1 MKLMPGWMIAVWL
14 LVIGTV
20 ALAEEKSKPR
30 PQTHAGQLTKVEGN
44 ALTVTQRG
52 DKGERSETFTVAAD
66 TKILIE
72 TAEDETVKVK
82 GEGGERTITRP
93 KVQEGKITDLKVGQ
107 RVSVTYAADRKV
119 TQVTGHRPPKPR
131 KGEGQ

>member
-1 MKLMPGWMIAVWL
+1 MKRMLGWTMVASVL
-14 LVIGTV
+14 LVGSV
-20 ALAEEKSKPR
+20 ALAEEKGKPR
-30 PQTHAGQLTKVEGN
+30 PQTTSGELAKVD
-44 ALTVTQRG
+44 ASSLTVTLRG
-52 DKGERSETFTVAAD
+52 DRGERSETFTIAAD

-82 GEGGERTITRP
+82 KEGGERTITQP
-93 KVQEGKITDLKVGQ
+93 KVQEGKLSDLKVRQ
-107 RVSVTYAADRKV
+107 RVSVTYTADKKV

>member
-1 MKLMPGWMIAVWL
+1 MKPMLGWTIAAAMLLMGA
-14 LVIGTV
+14 V
-20 ALAEEKSKPR
+20 ALAEEKGKPR
-30 PQTHAGQLTKVEGN
+30 PQTSSGELTKVEGN

-52 DKGERSETFTVAAD
+52 DKGERSETFTIAGY

-72 TAEDETVKVK
+72 TAEDESVKVK
-82 GEGGERTITRP
+82 GEGGEKTITRP
-93 KVQEGKITDLKVGQ
+93 KVQEGKLADLKVGQ
-107 RVSVTYAADRKV
+107 RVSVTYAADKKV